1 MDNWSACT
9 PVIFIKHGQYKEKT
23 LGTDEKLRGHLKS
36 PYAYYLMLPAL
47 LVYALLFVLPALS
60 GLLLSFLM

>member
-1 MDNWSACT
+1 MDN
-9 PVIFIKHGQYKEKT
+9 IRRKLLGQTK
-23 LGTDEKLRGHLKS
+23 KLRGHLKS